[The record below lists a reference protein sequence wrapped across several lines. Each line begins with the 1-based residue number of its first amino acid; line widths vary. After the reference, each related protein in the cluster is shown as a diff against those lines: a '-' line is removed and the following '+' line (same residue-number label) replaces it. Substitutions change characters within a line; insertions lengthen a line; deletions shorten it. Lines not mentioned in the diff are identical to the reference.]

1 MRRLDEV
8 NHFVNNDVFEQV
20 LGLCYELRVQADMPH
35 LVIAAS
41 PFRFHPL
48 QEILLDAHPE
58 LRLPFLDQ

>member
-1 MRRLDEV
+1 MCRLDEV
-8 NHFVNNDVFEQV
+8 NHFVNDDVFEQI
-20 LGLCYELRVQADMPH
+20 LGFCYKLSIQANMPL